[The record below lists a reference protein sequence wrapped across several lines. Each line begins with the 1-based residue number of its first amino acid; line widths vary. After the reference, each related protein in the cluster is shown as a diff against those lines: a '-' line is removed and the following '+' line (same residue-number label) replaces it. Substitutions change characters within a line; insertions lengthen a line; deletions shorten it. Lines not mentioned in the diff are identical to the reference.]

1 MRNSLSRFA
10 SLVGVLI
17 FAIVVGPP
25 HGLSAQ
31 QAAPNKD
38 GESPPQ
44 VGLRVLTVEYGS
56 IAQAAGLQKSDLIVK
71 YGDASIVDAASY
83 FAARDAYEKLPPETK
98 VQLIYWHYRDKVVAS
113 VSPGRLGIE
122 FMDHGMVAY
131 QLDAWIR
138 QLQISDQIPS
148 YYPPSLRAKYTL
160 PPKERLLADARATLD
175 RARIEGTLTHA
186 QILVDEIRLILDDA
200 PAEEIARQT
209 ELLRE
214 LTSKYPESFTNFL
227 GYQVFFKNKQN
238 RPAIECY
245 QRHLIDHPDDESVGL
260 NLGVAYNNLRMF
272 NEAEK
277 AIDRVLDNKL
287 PLGQYG
293 YHVAFEAKAE
303 AALGKGNYSESMKY
317 AAKSFPLQPHE
328 WLMGVWLLA
337 AAENGDLDRFYE
349 VLQTCQQALPRDYE
363 RLNQQYVAV
372 EAFALLKSNHPD
384 RATELISKWKN
395 SPEDDYKISSWTKH
409 PHGTDV
415 VAAWKQL
422 LHRES
427 AQP

>member
-1 MRNSLSRFA
+1 MRTARSPFT
-10 SLVGVLI
+10 SLVGTLI
-17 FAIVVGPP
+17 FAIAVVPA

-31 QAAPNKD
+31 QLAPSKD
-38 GESPPQ
+38 GEAPPE

-56 IAQAAGLQKSDLIVK
+56 SAQDAGLQKSDLIVK
-71 YGDASIVDAASY
+71 YGDYPIVDTASY
-83 FAARDAYEKLPPETK
+83 FVARDAYEKHPPETR
-98 VQLIYWHYRDKVVAS
+98 VQLVYWHYRDKVVAS

-122 FMDHGMVAY
+122 FTDHGQVAY
-131 QLDAWIR
+131 QLDAWIK
-138 QLQISDQIPS
+138 QLQINDEIPS

-160 PPKERLLADARATLD
+160 PPKERLLADARATLE

-200 PAEEIARQT
+200 PAEEIAKQT

-214 LTSKYPESFTNFL
+214 LTSKYPESFTSFL
-227 GYQVFFKNKQN
+227 GGQVFFKNKQN

-245 QRHLIDHPDDESVGL
+245 KRHLIDHPDDESVGL
-260 NLGVAYNNLRMF
+260 NLGVAYNRLRMF
-272 NEAEK
+272 IEAER
-277 AIDRVLDNKL
+277 AIDHVLDNKL
-287 PLGQYG
+287 PLGEYG

-303 AALGKGNYSESMKY
+303 AELGKGNYSESMKY
-317 AAKSFPLQPHE
+317 AEKSFPLHPHE
-328 WLMGVWLLA
+328 WLMSVWLLA
-337 AAENGDLDRFYE
+337 AAENGDLDKFYE
-349 VLQTCQQALPRDYE
+349 VLQTCQQALPKDYE
-363 RLNQQYVAV
+363 RLNQQYAAV
-372 EAFALLKSNHPD
+372 EAFALLKSNHHD
-384 RATELISKWKN
+384 RATELINKWKN
-395 SPEDDYKISSWTKH
+395 NPEDDYKISSWTKH